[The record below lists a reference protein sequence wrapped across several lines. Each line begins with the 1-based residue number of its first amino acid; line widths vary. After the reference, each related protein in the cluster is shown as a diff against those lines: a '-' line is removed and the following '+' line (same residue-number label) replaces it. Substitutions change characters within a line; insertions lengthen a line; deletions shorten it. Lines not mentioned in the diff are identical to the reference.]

1 MTPLKIKGIRK
12 WRVAYD
18 DMNWVIQQ
26 NVAGRKPPNNWVN
39 KFYYSDM
46 KNMFRDLLQLGVNEA
61 KLTDLKGILNAYNR
75 KSKAILDAIG
85 TLGETYSLA
94 PPEST
99 RIKEVKKSIPKRK
112 KKKKKK
118 KTKEELL

>member
-18 DMNWVIQQ
+18 DMNWVIQEKMT
-26 NVAGRKPPNNWVN
+26 GRKAPNDWQN
-39 KFYYSDM
+39 KLYYSDM
-46 KNMFRDLLQLGVNEA
+46 KNMFKDLLQLGVNEA
-61 KLTDLKGILNAYNR
+61 KLTDLRGILSAYNR
-75 KSKAILDAIG
+75 KSTAIVDAIR

-112 KKKKKK
+112 KKGK
-118 KTKEELL
+118 

>member
-18 DMNWVIQQ
+18 DMNWVIQEKM
-26 NVAGRKPPNNWVN
+26 AGRKAPNDWQN

-46 KNMFRDLLQLGVNEA
+46 NNMFKDLLQLGVNEA
-61 KLTDLKGILNAYNR
+61 KLTDLKGILSAYNR
-75 KSKAILDAIG
+75 KSKAVLDVIR
-85 TLGETYSLA
+85 TIGETYSLA

-112 KKKKKK
+112 KKKKKG
-118 KTKEELL
+118 

>member
-26 NVAGRKPPNNWVN
+26 KMVGRKSPNDWQN
-39 KFYYSDM
+39 KYYYSDM
-46 KNMFRDLLQLGVNEA
+46 GNMFKDLLQLGVNEA
-61 KLTDLKGILNAYNR
+61 KLTDIKGILSAYNR
-75 KSKAILDAIG
+75 KSKAILDAIR

-94 PPEST
+94 TPEST
-99 RIKEVKKSIPKRK
+99 RITEVKKSIPKRK
-112 KKKKKK
+112 KKGKK
-118 KTKEELL
+118 